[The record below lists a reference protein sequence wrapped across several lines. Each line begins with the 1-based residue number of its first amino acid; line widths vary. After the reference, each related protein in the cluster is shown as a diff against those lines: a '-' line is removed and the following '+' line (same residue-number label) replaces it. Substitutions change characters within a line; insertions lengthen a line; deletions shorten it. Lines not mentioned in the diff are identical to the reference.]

1 MPHAR
6 CSRTRTKSSGGSA
19 RRVRR
24 WRDPA
29 RPRRAAPACRNRGR
43 RSRASVKVLATDTGV
58 ARGHCGLYWV
68 RPGDE
73 ETPMKVSDILRV
85 KGGTLYTISPD
96 QQLAGAVTTM
106 AENDIGS
113 LVVMD
118 HGDLIGMLTFREV
131 IQSIVKNGGSVGNTL
146 VRSVMDD
153 HPLTCTPETEID
165 EVRRM
170 MLGRH
175 ARYMPVMTQRTLM
188 GVISFYDVAKAVV
201 DSQDFENRMLKA
213 YIRDWPVDEPRDEQ
227 TSAPN

>member
-1 MPHAR
+1 
-6 CSRTRTKSSGGSA
+6 
-19 RRVRR
+19 
-24 WRDPA
+24 
-29 RPRRAAPACRNRGR
+29 
-43 RSRASVKVLATDTGV
+43 
-58 ARGHCGLYWV
+58 
-68 RPGDE
+68 
-73 ETPMKVSDILRV
+73 MKVSDILRV

-106 AENDIGS
+106 ADNDIGS

-118 HGDLIGMLTFREV
+118 HGDLVGMLTFREV
-131 IQSIVKNGGSVGNTL
+131 IQSIVKNSGSVGNTL
-146 VRSVMDD
+146 VRGVMDD

-175 ARYMPVMTQRTLM
+175 ARYMPVLDGRTLM

-213 YIRDWPVDEPRDEQ
+213 YIRDWPVEDEAAGERQ
-227 TSAPN
+227 ALL